1 MGWMVNGKAT
11 SEGQMRGGGGG
22 GYLGGGAAGS

>member
-22 GYLGGGAAGS
+22 YLGGGAAGS

>member
-22 GYLGGGAAGS
+22 VPWGGGGGEF